1 MPNSASWTAGD
12 ARQWGKECMRVAGGA
27 AQAQGGILGDTPA
40 SLMALPVGGVSDA
53 QPRPPRHAPP
63 FRGGVPRPPSGQAR
77 SSAAGLEHRGS
88 FSVGSIASGGSGA
101 GTPERPKRA
110 SPSKQGESAGACSEP
125 IPRTLSC
132 GTSRLPAPSFA
143 TCGMPYYMGGEIESR
158 CALNVQTPE
167 SLKNAAG
174 TGGEALAREW
184 TVWAD
189 TTCSRVLSPE
199 DFDLEALSRRDISTW
214 SDFWNFWS
222 DIQEGR
228 IEMGEGSNLY
238 VFERGVKPTW
248 EDSQAHGKWVVLIDK
263 RDTLSRLLLLL
274 QALLEAQSANLRHIC
289 GVQLSMRP
297 QRDCLAIWNTKGG
310 HSSFIKNMRSY
321 IITTVRLGC
330 AHKVNYIII
339 RNAAG
344 SHPGHLANKHDTKNL
359 TQNPTSSSSS
369 HTSLCTVTSASNSLS
384 DRETVKVHKKIF
396 FVCCCPRNIQGT
408 YIDFFFNRARRPT
421 RLFRS
426 QKPRRTPRDSR
437 SKMLPPGTLR
447 ARAAVRSLELWATMC
462 TPVRRRRYTASWC
475 KAISWLGSW
484 GLCLWRQRSA

>member
-1 MPNSASWTAGD
+1 MPNSASWSAGD
-12 ARQWGKECMRVAGGA
+12 ARQWGKECMRAAGGA

-40 SLMALPVGGVSDA
+40 SLMVLPVGGVDA

-77 SSAAGLEHRGS
+77 SIAAGPEHRGS
-88 FSVGSIASGGSGA
+88 IGVGSSASGGSGA
-101 GTPERPKRA
+101 GTPERPKRCPSMQGA
-110 SPSKQGESAGACSEP
+110 SAGAAGACSEP
-125 IPRTLSC
+125 IPRALSC
-132 GTSRLPAPSFA
+132 GTSRLPTPSFA

-189 TTCSRVLSPE
+189 TTCLRVLSPE

-214 SDFWNFWS
+214 NDFWNFWS

-228 IEMGEGSNLY
+228 IELGEGSNLY

-344 SHPGHLANKHDTKNL
+344 SSNPGHLANKHDTKSL
-359 TQNPTSSSSS
+359 TQNLSSTCASSSSS
-369 HTSLCTVTSASNSLS
+369 HASLSTVTSASNSLS
-384 DRETVKVHKKIF
+384 LSERETIKVHTF
-396 FVCCCPRNIQGT
+396 F
-408 YIDFFFNRARRPT
+408 Y
-421 RLFRS
+421 
-426 QKPRRTPRDSR
+426 
-437 SKMLPPGTLR
+437 KM
-447 ARAAVRSLELWATMC
+447 
-462 TPVRRRRYTASWC
+462 
-475 KAISWLGSW
+475 
-484 GLCLWRQRSA
+484 

>member
-1 MPNSASWTAGD
+1 MPKSASWSAGD
-12 ARQWGKECMRVAGGA
+12 ARQWGKECIRAAGGA

-40 SLMALPVGGVSDA
+40 SLMALPVCGVDDA

-77 SSAAGLEHRGS
+77 SIAAGPEHRGS
-88 FSVGSIASGGSGA
+88 MGVVSSASGGSGA

-110 SPSKQGESAGACSEP
+110 SPSKQGACAGAAGACSEP

-132 GTSRLPAPSFA
+132 GASRLPAPSFA
-143 TCGMPYYMGGEIESR
+143 TCGIPYYMGGEIESR
-158 CALNVQTPE
+158 GALNMPTPE

-174 TGGEALAREW
+174 TGGEALVREW

-214 SDFWNFWS
+214 SDFRNFWS

-228 IEMGEGSNLY
+228 IELGEGSNLY

-321 IITTVRLGC
+321 IITTVRLAC

-344 SHPGHLANKHDTKNL
+344 SNHPGHLANKHDNKHLAQNL
-359 TQNPTSSSSS
+359 SSTCASCSSS
-369 HTSLCTVTSASNSLS
+369 HTSLSTVTSASNSLSLS
-384 DRETVKVHKKIF
+384 DRETVKVHTLLF
-396 FVCCCPRNIQGT
+396 F
-408 YIDFFFNRARRPT
+408 
-421 RLFRS
+421 L
-426 QKPRRTPRDSR
+426 
-437 SKMLPPGTLR
+437 
-447 ARAAVRSLELWATMC
+447 
-462 TPVRRRRYTASWC
+462 
-475 KAISWLGSW
+475 
-484 GLCLWRQRSA
+484 